1 VEYPA
6 PDAGIG
12 CRQLNT
18 SKEVAMVFQNA
29 EIAYDVAKRVI
40 ADRIREV
47 ARP

>member
-1 VEYPA
+1 MEYRRLTG
-6 PDAGIG
+6 GIG